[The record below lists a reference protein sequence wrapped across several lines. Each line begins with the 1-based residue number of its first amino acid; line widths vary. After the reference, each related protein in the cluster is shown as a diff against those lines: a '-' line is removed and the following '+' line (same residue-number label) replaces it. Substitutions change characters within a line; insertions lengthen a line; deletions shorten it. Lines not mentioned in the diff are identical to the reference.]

1 MRRSPGCSET
11 NVVKPP
17 AAQPCIEDVAD
28 AVAAQIEAEPSDR
41 NLDARVTLP
50 LNGIR
55 VIAIASIE
63 IAGPTLI
70 GYGLPHPP
78 SGPRQSEK
86 G

>member
-11 NVVKPP
+11 NVVKPR
-17 AAQPCIEDVAD
+17 AGQPWIEDVAD
-28 AVAAQIEAEPSDR
+28 AVAAQIEGEPSNR
-41 NLDARVTLP
+41 SLEARITLP
-50 LNGIR
+50 LNGIQ

-63 IAGPTLI
+63 IARPRLK

>member
-11 NVVKPP
+11 NVVKPR
-17 AAQPCIEDVAD
+17 AGQPCIEDVAE
-28 AVAAQIEAEPSDR
+28 AVAAQIEAEPSNR
-41 NLDARVTLP
+41 NLEARVTLP

-63 IAGPTLI
+63 IAAPKLI

>member
-11 NVVKPP
+11 NVVKPW
-17 AAQPCIEDVAD
+17 AGQPCIKDVAD
-28 AVAAQIEAEPSDR
+28 AVAAQIEAEPSNR

-63 IAGPTLI
+63 ITAPKLI